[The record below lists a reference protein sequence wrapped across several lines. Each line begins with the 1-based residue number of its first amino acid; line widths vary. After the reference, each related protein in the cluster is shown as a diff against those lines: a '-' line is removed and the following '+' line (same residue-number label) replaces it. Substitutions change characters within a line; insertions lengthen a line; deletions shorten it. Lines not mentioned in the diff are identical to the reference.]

1 MRIVVIFSPLR
12 SKFRM
17 NHKLAALRR
26 AKDGGNESNIPAE
39 KSYRKRSRLAVLLL
53 AVLSF
58 CTLALLVWLSLDRLL
73 PAREAVVESVLSIEG
88 EGTETATAGN
98 PAGGNPFEGN
108 VLFQASGW
116 VEADPFVH
124 KATALLAG
132 VVEEVY
138 FLEGQRVEEGDVI
151 ARLID
156 EDAEI
161 NRANAEAAHGS
172 ALSRVDVAKAEL
184 LVAEGRLKRSER
196 SGESERRRL
205 AELSDLALRAEAMGN
220 EVIPEQEI
228 VQARLRVR
236 TQGSRVEALEAEI
249 DLARAEVEKARQ
261 NLSAAEFAA
270 AQSKAFL
277 AMRDLELERTRIVA
291 PIGGIV
297 QRLFAVPGQK
307 KMLAADDP
315 DSATVAWIYDPERL
329 QARIDVPLAEAG
341 ALFLNQAVLIETELL
356 PDVQFRGHV
365 SRIVGEADLQRNTLQ
380 AKIRLEQP
388 DERLR
393 PEVLC
398 RAKFLNT
405 RISLSVE
412 DTLVNDPNRRG
423 GRKVA
428 ENRLGGLRL
437 FIPEASLSETV
448 NQEGT
453 VFIVDESG
461 KRLAQRTVRLGPERR
476 GDYMEVL
483 SGLLPGDRVL
493 VENISSFR
501 DGNRIKPVMK

>member
-1 MRIVVIFSPLR
+1 
-12 SKFRM
+12 M
-17 NHKLAALRR
+17 NQKLAALRR
-26 AKDGGNESNIPAE
+26 AKDSGESAEVPAQT
-39 KSYRKRSRLAVLLL
+39 SFRKRSQLAILLL
-53 AVLSF
+53 TILSF
-58 CTLALLVWLSLDRLL
+58 CTLALLVWLSLDRLM
-73 PAREAVVESVLSIEG
+73 PAREAIVETVLSIEG
-88 EGTETATAGN
+88 EGTEPTVAGS
-98 PAGGNPFEGN
+98 PSAANPFEGN

-124 KATALLAG
+124 KATALFPG
-132 VVEEVY
+132 VVEDVY
-138 FLEGQRVEEGDVI
+138 FLEGQAVQEGDVI

-161 NRANAEAAHGS
+161 NRSNAESAHRS
-172 ALSRVDVAKAEL
+172 ALSRVEVAKAEL
-184 LVAEGRLKRSER
+184 LVAEARLKRSER
-196 SGESERRRL
+196 SGESARRRL
-205 AELSDLALRAEAMGN
+205 AELSDLASRAEAMGS

-236 TQGSRVEALEAEI
+236 TQGSLVEAVEAEI
-249 DLARAEVEKARQ
+249 EVARAEVEKAVQ
-261 NLSAAEFAA
+261 NLSAAEYAA
-270 AQSKAFL
+270 SQSKAFL
-277 AMRDLELERTRIVA
+277 AMRELELERTRIIA
-291 PIGGIV
+291 PISGII

-341 ALFLNQAVLIETELL
+341 ELILNQAVLIETELL
-356 PDVQFRGHV
+356 PDVQVRGHV

-380 AKIRLEQP
+380 AKVRLEQP

-398 RAKFLNT
+398 RAKFLDT
-405 RISLSVE
+405 RISLGSE
-412 DTLVNDPNRRG
+412 DALANDPTTRG
-423 GRKVA
+423 GSKVA
-428 ENRLGGLRL
+428 EKRLGGLRL
-437 FIPEASLSETV
+437 FIPEASVSTTD

-461 KRLAQRTVRLGPERR
+461 KRLAKRRVRLGSERR
-476 GDYMEVL
+476 GDYVEVL

-493 VENISSFR
+493 VENIPSFK

>member
-1 MRIVVIFSPLR
+1 
-12 SKFRM
+12 M

-26 AKDGGNESNIPAE
+26 AKESGNAAKSPAQ
-39 KSYRKRSRLAVLLL
+39 KSFQKRNQLAILLL
-53 AVLSF
+53 TILLL
-58 CTLALLVWLSLDRLL
+58 CTLGLVVWLSLGRLM
-73 PAREAVVESVLSIEG
+73 PAREAIVETVLSVEG
-88 EGTETATAGN
+88 EGAEPTVAGRPTAA
-98 PAGGNPFEGN
+98 NPFEGS

-124 KATALLAG
+124 KATALFPG
-132 VVEEVY
+132 VVEDVY
-138 FLEGQRVEEGDVI
+138 FLEGQAVQEGDVI

-161 NRANAEAAHGS
+161 NRANAESAHRS

-184 LVAEGRLKRSER
+184 LVAEARLTRSER
-196 SGESERRRL
+196 SGESARRRL
-205 AELSDLALRAEAMGN
+205 AELSDLASRAEAMGS

-236 TQGSRVEALEAEI
+236 TQGSLVEAVEAEI
-249 DLARAEVEKARQ
+249 DLARAEVEKAVQ
-261 NLSAAEFAA
+261 SLSAAEHAA
-270 AQSKAFL
+270 SQGKAFL
-277 AMRDLELERTRIVA
+277 AMRELELERTRIVA
-291 PIGGIV
+291 PISGII

-341 ALFLNQAVLIETELL
+341 ELFVNQAVLIESELL

-380 AKIRLEQP
+380 AKVRLEQP

-405 RISLSVE
+405 RISVSTE
-412 DTLVNDPNRRG
+412 DSLANGPMPRG
-423 GRKVA
+423 ARKVA
-428 ENRLGGLRL
+428 DKRLGGLRL
-437 FIPEASLSETV
+437 FIPEASVSKTQ

-461 KRLAQRTVRLGPERR
+461 KRLVQQRVRLGLERR
-476 GDYMEVL
+476 GDYLEVL

-493 VENISSFR
+493 VENIPSFK

>member
-1 MRIVVIFSPLR
+1 
-12 SKFRM
+12 M
-17 NHKLAALRR
+17 NHKLATLRR
-26 AKDGGNESNIPAE
+26 AKESGKEAVIPAQ
-39 KSYRKRSRLAVLLL
+39 KSFRKGNQLAIVLLTI
-53 AVLSF
+53 LSI
-58 CTLALLVWLSLDRLL
+58 CTIVLLVWLSLDRLL
-73 PAREAVVESVLSIEG
+73 PAREAVVETVLSIEG
-88 EGTETATAGN
+88 EGPE
-98 PAGGNPFEGN
+98 PAITGKPTSANPFEGN

-116 VEADPFVH
+116 IEADPYVY
-124 KATALLAG
+124 KATALFPG

-138 FLEGQRVEEGDVI
+138 FLEGQAVREGDVI

-156 EDAEI
+156 DDAEI
-161 NRANAEAAHGS
+161 NRANAEAAHRS
-172 ALSRVDVAKAEL
+172 ALSRVDVAKSEL
-184 LVAEGRLKRSER
+184 LVAEARLKRSER

-205 AELSDLALRAEAMGN
+205 TELSDLASRAEAMGS

-228 VQARLRVR
+228 VQAQLRAR

-249 DLARAEVEKARQ
+249 ELARAELEKARQ
-261 NLSAAEFAA
+261 SLSVAEHAA
-270 AQSKAFL
+270 AQSKAIL
-277 AMRDLELERTRIVA
+277 AMRELELERTRIVA
-291 PIGGIV
+291 PISGII

-341 ALFLNQAVLIETELL
+341 ELFVNQAVLIESELL

-365 SRIVGEADLQRNTLQ
+365 SRIVGEGDLQRNTLQ
-380 AKIRLEQP
+380 AKVRLERP

-398 RAKFLNT
+398 RAKFLST
-405 RISLSVE
+405 RISLRAEEAV
-412 DTLVNDPNRRG
+412 PNGPTPQGARE
-423 GRKVA
+423 VA
-428 ENRLGGLRL
+428 GERLGGLRL
-437 FIPEASLSETV
+437 FIPEASVSKTQ

-461 KRLAQRTVRLGPERR
+461 KRLVQRRVRLGSERR
-476 GDYMEVL
+476 GDYLEVL

-493 VENISSFR
+493 VENIPSFKE
-501 DGNRIKPVMK
+501 GNRIKPVMK